1 MVEAPSVQG
10 CLWKVLL
17 VEPKGGDLGKSAF
30 FLGN

>member
-1 MVEAPSVQG
+1 MVRLRVSG

-17 VEPKGGDLGKSAF
+17 VEPQGGDLGKSAF